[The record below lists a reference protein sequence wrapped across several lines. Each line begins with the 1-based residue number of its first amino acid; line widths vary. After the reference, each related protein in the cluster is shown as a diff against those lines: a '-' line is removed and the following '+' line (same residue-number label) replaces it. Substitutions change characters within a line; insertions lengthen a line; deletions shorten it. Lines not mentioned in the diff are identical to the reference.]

1 MSRYFNRISIGV
13 IAILTSINFT
23 ACSNEDVNKTSNNEV
38 EMRTI
43 TITAD
48 ESPISRTSYEDSK
61 NYLSVSW
68 KEGDVIYIG
77 KANNTTSSE
86 IQINKEG
93 SGFYA
98 FTVTSVNDK
107 TATFTGSIPKDMT
120 GKLLAFYG
128 KKENIKITTD
138 NKVKLNFQTQN
149 WNNSNATENI
159 FSAHLSDYDFMSA
172 SIENYQ
178 GEDNVN
184 LHFKHEGAV
193 LRLSLAGLP
202 VNSPLSTLRLETTN
216 SSKDFY
222 SYVLFDSNGQVTQ
235 QTTYDYLAFNIAK
248 VTTDSEGKVVL
259 YRTICPTSFTTNS
272 INISVNCSLEKGDY
286 TYSKTLNGVSALEAG
301 KFYYTLEQT
310 LTADNFIKGNGSEKD
325 PFIIDNPEKLIIITE
340 QINNGTISNGGS
352 GKYFE
357 ISRNIDMT
365 GKTWTPI
372 GIINNYTD
380 GFNGKLYGKKLDDG
394 SLVTISGID
403 YTSTDA
409 NVNAAF
415 IHKAHSSSYIH
426 DLKIIGNFKGI
437 SQYTAGIVAQGY
449 NITVENCTFEG
460 TVTHNSEITS
470 TNCVGGIIGFSNLGN
485 CSGCTNLGT
494 IKLESSGSTAN
505 YSAGIIGGIQT
516 KDSPGTFN
524 VKGCHND
531 GEIINKKNGNISGI
545 VGNYSTASGTVNI
558 EDCTLGTN
566 SKPAEGTN
574 GSILRYFSY
583 GPAGDNRTSV
593 VNIKANGEIIKTLNA
608 GGGVSQYPLN

>member
-1 MSRYFNRISIGV
+1 MSGFYNRISIGV
-13 IAILTSINFT
+13 IAILTSITFT
-23 ACSNEDVNKTSNNEV
+23 ACSKEDVNKTSNNEV

-48 ESPISRTSYEDSK
+48 ESTISRTSYEDSD

-86 IQINKEG
+86 IQIDKEG

-202 VNSPLSTLRLETTN
+202 TDTPLSTLRLETTD
-216 SSKDFY
+216 SSTDFY
-222 SYVLFDSNGQVTQ
+222 SYVLFNSDGQVTQ
-235 QTTYDYLAFNIAK
+235 QTKYGYLEFNIANA
-248 VTTDSEGKVVL
+248 TTDSNGKVVL

-272 INISVNCSLEKGDY
+272 IKISVNHSLEKGNY
-286 TYSKTLNGVSALEAG
+286 TYSKTLNGVSALKAG
-301 KFYYTLEQT
+301 EFYYTLEQT
-310 LTADNFIKGNGSEKD
+310 LTADNSIKGKGIAKD
-325 PFIIDNPEKLIIITE
+325 PYIIDNPEKLIEITK
-340 QINNGTISNGGS
+340 QINNGTIADGGY
-352 GKYFE
+352 GTYFE
-357 ISRNIDMT
+357 ISRNIDMD
-365 GKTWTPI
+365 GYTWTPI
-372 GIINNYTD
+372 GINTNN
-380 GFNGKLYGKKLDDG
+380 GFNGKLYGKKLNDG

-415 IHKAHSSSYIH
+415 IHKAHSSSHIH
-426 DLKIIGNFKGI
+426 DLKIMGNFKGI

-460 TVTHNSEITS
+460 TVTNNYEKNSG
-470 TNCVGGIIGFSNLGN
+470 TNYVGGIIGLSNLGK
-485 CSGCTNLGT
+485 CTGCTNLGAIT
-494 IKLESSGSTAN
+494 LNSSNTTAN

-516 KDSPGTFN
+516 GSGEGTFN
-524 VKGCHND
+524 VNGCHND
-531 GEIINKKNGNISGI
+531 GKIINSVNNSNISGI
-545 VGNYSTASGTVNI
+545 VGNYSSSSGTVII
-558 EDCTLGTN
+558 EDCTLGDN
-566 SKPAEGTN
+566 STPAKGTN
-574 GSILRYFSY
+574 GSILRYFSN
-583 GPAGDNRTSV
+583 GPSGKTGSSV
-593 VNIKANGEIIKTLNA
+593 VNISDGAKTEALTA
-608 GGGVSQYPLN
+608 GGGVSLYPHN

>member
-1 MSRYFNRISIGV
+1 MSGFYNRISIGV
-13 IAILTSINFT
+13 IAILTSITFT
-23 ACSNEDVNKTSNNEV
+23 ACSKEDVNKTSNNEV

-48 ESPISRTSYEDSK
+48 ESTISRTSYEDSD

-77 KANNTTSSE
+77 TANNTTSSE
-86 IQINKEG
+86 IQIDKEG

-107 TATFTGSIPKDMT
+107 TATFTGSIPENMT

-138 NKVKLNFQTQN
+138 NNVKLNFQTQN
-149 WNNSNATENI
+149 WNNSKATENI

-202 VNSPLSTLRLETTN
+202 TDTPLSTLRLETTD
-216 SSKDFY
+216 SSTDFY
-222 SYVLFDSNGQVTQ
+222 SYVLFDRDGKVTQ
-235 QTTYDYLAFNIAK
+235 QTIYDYLAFNIAK

-259 YRTICPTSFTTNS
+259 YRTICPTSFTNNS
-272 INISVNCSLEKGDY
+272 IKISVNCSLEKGNY
-286 TYSKTLNGVSALEAG
+286 TYSKTLNGVSSLEAG

-310 LTADNFIKGNGSEKD
+310 LTADNSIKGNGSEKD
-325 PFIIDNPEKLIIITE
+325 PYIIDNPEKLITITE
-340 QINNGTISNGGS
+340 EINNGTIANGGS

-365 GKTWTPI
+365 DETWTPI
-372 GIINNYTD
+372 GIINNYTY

-394 SLVTISGID
+394 SLVTISGIN

-426 DLKIIGNFKGI
+426 DLKIMGNFEGK

-460 TVTHNSEITS
+460 TVTHKSESTA
-470 TNCVGGIIGFSNLGN
+470 TNCVGGIIGFSNFGK
-485 CSGCTNLGT
+485 CTGCTNLGT
-494 IKLESSGSTAN
+494 ITLKSSGSTAN

-516 KDSPGTFN
+516 GSSSGTFN

-531 GEIINKKNGNISGI
+531 GTIINDKNDNISGI
-545 VGNYSTASGTVNI
+545 VGYYSSSSGTVNI
-558 EDCTLGTN
+558 EDCTLGESST
-566 SKPAEGTN
+566 PAEGTN
-574 GSILRYFSY
+574 GSILRYFSS
-583 GPAGDNRTSV
+583 GPSGKTGSSV
-593 VNIKANGEIIKTLNA
+593 VNISDGAKTEALTA
-608 GGGVSQYPLN
+608 GGGVSQYPHN